1 MTLAVAR
8 RRRKQIS
15 WALVAVSAIGI
26 AVFSAPAY
34 LTGDTS
40 VSRIPINPDVAVH
53 YLSIVVHALP
63 TCLVLFIR
71 PFQFAATLRARRPA
85 LHRILG
91 RVYMISMVI
100 ASIASIAAAT
110 FTTSGF
116 SVQVGFYLLTA
127 AWLYSLVMAFRS
139 IRQGQVQLHRIWMI
153 RNYALTFAAVLLRV
167 FLGTG
172 LLLREG
178 PLPWLTFDEV
188 YAASVSAS
196 ILVCAVY
203 AEYFIIQKTLTPLL
217 RRRERG
223 PEAAAR
229 AASTP

>member
-1 MTLAVAR
+1 MTLAVPR

-15 WALVAVSAIGI
+15 WAVIAVSAIGI
-26 AVFSAPAY
+26 AVYSAPAY

-40 VSRIPINPDVAVH
+40 LSRIPINPDIAVH

-63 TCLVLFIR
+63 ACLVLFIG

-100 ASIASIAAAT
+100 ASIAAIAAAT

-116 SVQVGFYLLTA
+116 SVQVAFYLLTA
-127 AWLYSLVMAFRS
+127 AWLYSLAMGFRS

-153 RNYALTFAAVLLRV
+153 RNYALTFAAVVLRV
-167 FLGTG
+167 FLGIG
-172 LLLREG
+172 LLLQAG
-178 PLPWLTFDEV
+178 PFPWLSFDDI
-188 YAASVSAS
+188 YPASVWAS
-196 ILVCAVY
+196 IVVCAVY

-223 PEAAAR
+223 PEAPVR